1 MNYDTLIQRRQFDPT
16 QFADLG
22 DTRVSKYEQ
31 EEEGGGGHEWLG
43 RLILCVLFVVGAAVT
58 AYVGV

>member
-16 QFADLG
+16 QFAEMG
-22 DTRVSKYEQ
+22 DTRVSLAER

-43 RLILCVLFVVGAAVT
+43 RLILCTLFVGCAALS
-58 AYVGV
+58 AYWRF